1 MRIKSIDIKNFRSYY
16 GENNHFEFSDGLTLI
31 LGDNGDG
38 KTTFFEALEWLFDT
52 TSERANLSNVSEM
65 RKSKLEIGEHDEVY
79 VAMTFDHDGEKMV
92 EKSFSIVK
100 TGHDIYSVSN
110 ASYHGYETNGI
121 ERESVDG
128 KQLITR
134 CYDSFIRRFS
144 MFKGESDLSVFDNA
158 ASLKTLVDKFSD
170 IHKFDGLV
178 ANTDSFEQ
186 KANKALLQEM
196 KSDDKISKETKSLE
210 LQMTRLS
217 GEIQQNK
224 EDIKD
229 KKDAIAT
236 FSSNLNKLEQNQET
250 SEKYRDIQERLK
262 TKTSKK
268 TQLMA
273 TIKKKD
279 YNHCLLDEYWIL
291 APFGDVLTEFKQKCA
306 ALSKERRVQEKN
318 FDKQQAAAKAKLETI
333 KEIQGALVNG
343 ATELPWYLPNQETM
357 EDMINCLGQ
366 GIIPHV
372 ITDDGKDGYELEI
385 PYKEVTEVDTT
396 SIDPKELKKAL
407 HAGKI
412 PEVYKDVISEMRV
425 EEVRRKVVDEAGEK
439 AEVCSAYGTP
449 EEMQKRAKEGY
460 FVRDPERNLVY
471 CPAGEILRQK
481 CIKKNGNIR
490 YANKNACKHC
500 KNRNKCYK
508 GKNEW
513 KEIDFTKDQ
522 LQKPCKDWLKAEGK
536 AVEET
541 KRKETWRF
549 EKTNVVKFFLKPNRE
564 KTSQRMCIS
573 EHPFGTIKR
582 AMGAS
587 YFLLRGIRKVAG
599 EFALYCLGYNLERA
613 KNLLGFNKMMELMEK
628 G

>member
-1 MRIKSIDIKNFRSYY
+1 MPYVSGFDRSQMMFCSWDTLVDEQSIARIIDAFVNSLNMNEYGVKVPSVEGRPSYNPKSMYKLYIYGCRKGIRS
-16 GENNHFEFSDGLTLI
+16 SRKL
-31 LGDNGDG
+31 
-38 KTTFFEALEWLFDT
+38 
-52 TSERANLSNVSEM
+52 SESCKIN
-65 RKSKLEIGEHDEVY
+65 IEVKW
-79 VAMTFDHDGEKMV
+79 MTG
-92 EKSFSIVK
+92 
-100 TGHDIYSVSN
+100 
-110 ASYHGYETNGI
+110 GI
-121 ERESVDG
+121 EPDFRTISDFRKENIDSLKKIFHEFNRRISGAVEWGFTSVDG
-128 KQLITR
+128 SKMLANN
-134 CYDSFIRRFS
+134 S
-144 MFKGESDLSVFDNA
+144 KDNN
-158 ASLKTLVDKFSD
+158 F
-170 IHKFDGLV
+170 
-178 ANTDSFEQ
+178 
-186 KANKALLQEM
+186 
-196 KSDDKISKETKSLE
+196 TK
-210 LQMTRLS
+210 
-217 GEIQQNK
+217 
-224 EDIKD
+224 
-229 KKDAIAT
+229 
-236 FSSNLNKLEQNQET
+236 NKLDDRIKWLNGHTEEYLRILSDMDEQEEIEESPENLTRELIE
-250 SEKYRDIQERLK
+250 EKLKEAQERLEK
-262 TKTSKK
+262 YLGYQKLMEESGAS
-268 TQLMA
+268 QLS
-273 TIKKKD
+273 
-279 YNHCLLDEYWIL
+279 
-291 APFGDVLTEFKQKCA
+291 LTDA
-306 ALSKERRVQEKN
+306 
-318 FDKQQAAAKAKLETI
+318 DAKLMKNKNGFAVAYNPQTAVDSETHLIRDFAMTNQVTDHGLLETTMVGI
-333 KEIQGALVNG
+333 KE
-343 ATELPWYLPNQETM
+343 ETPTGIVEVVSDKGYEDA